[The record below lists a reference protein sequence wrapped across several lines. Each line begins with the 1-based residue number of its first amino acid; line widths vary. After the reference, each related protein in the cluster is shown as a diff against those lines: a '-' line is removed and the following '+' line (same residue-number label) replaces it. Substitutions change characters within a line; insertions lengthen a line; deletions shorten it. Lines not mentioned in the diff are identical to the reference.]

1 MSSWRLPV
9 ELLLAVR
16 YLRAETGNRFLS
28 FISVIGLVGIAIGVA
43 VLIVVLSV
51 MNGFEEELRS
61 RILDVT
67 PHATLAQGEGGIA
80 HWQPLL
86 EAAARQPGVAGVA
99 PYIESQSLLVAGQK
113 VSGVQVEGIDPG
125 LEGRVSN
132 IAAKVSQGSLA
143 ALVPGGYR
151 VALGRALAAE
161 LGVTLG
167 DRVLL
172 LTPQGT
178 ASPAG
183 LIPRTR
189 RLTVAAI
196 IDSGMYEYD
205 RRVALVSLAD
215 AAKLY
220 RLGDS
225 VSGLRLKVADPYRAP
240 RVVREVAVG
249 LGPDENGQ
257 AREWY
262 VRDWTRAHANFF
274 QSIATTKS
282 IMFAI
287 LLLVVA
293 VASFNVVSTLV
304 MLVREKRHDIAI
316 LRTLGLSPRGVLL
329 VFFALGT
336 AIGFL
341 GTLAGIALG
350 WLVASNVTG
359 LVHGL
364 ERLLGVS
371 LIDAKVYFIDEL
383 PSRVRPGDVLVI
395 GVTAFLLACL
405 STLLPAWWAARTQP
419 AEALRHDQ

>member
-1 MSSWRLPV
+1 MNSPRLPV
-9 ELLLAVR
+9 ELLLALR

-51 MNGFEEELRS
+51 MNGFEEELRA

-67 PHATLAQGEGGIA
+67 PHATLAQGEAGIA
-80 HWQPLL
+80 HWQGLL
-86 EAAARQPGVAGVA
+86 EAAGRQPGVAGVA
-99 PYIESQSLLVAGQK
+99 PYIESQSLLVAGRK
-113 VSGVQVEGIDPG
+113 VSGVQVDGIDPV
-125 LEGRVSN
+125 LESRVSN
-132 IAAKVSQGSLA
+132 IAGKVRQGSLA
-143 ALVPGGYR
+143 ALVPGSYR
-151 VALGRALAAE
+151 VALGRALASE

-167 DRVLL
+167 DKVLL

-205 RRVALVSLAD
+205 RRVALVSIAD

-225 VSGLRLKVADPYRAP
+225 ISGLRLKVEDPYRAP

-287 LLLVVA
+287 L
-293 VASFNVVSTLV
+293 
-304 MLVREKRHDIAI
+304 
-316 LRTLGLSPRGVLL
+316 RTLGLSPRGVLL

-336 AIGFL
+336 AIGLL
-341 GTLAGIALG
+341 GTLAGVVLG
-350 WLVASNVTG
+350 WLVAGNVTG
-359 LVHGL
+359 LVRGL

-383 PSRVRPGDVLVI
+383 PSRVRVEDVLVI
-395 GVTAFLLACL
+395 GLTAFLLACL